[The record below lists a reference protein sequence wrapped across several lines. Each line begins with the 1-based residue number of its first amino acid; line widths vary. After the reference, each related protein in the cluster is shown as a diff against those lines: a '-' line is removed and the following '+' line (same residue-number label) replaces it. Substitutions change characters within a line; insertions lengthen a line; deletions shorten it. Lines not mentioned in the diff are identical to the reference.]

1 MRTVRAAAIIPAA
14 LLLFA
19 ACSSDAGGTTPA
31 QGTTLSIGTASTL
44 PGVPT
49 TLPGVPGATTTAP
62 PTEDASSGSAI
73 DGPVQIDVVVGVD
86 SAADRVELVK
96 LGSDVTL
103 NITNPVAADQFH
115 VTVAEIDQQV
125 KAGVTATIN
134 FIADQAGTYEV
145 DSASTG
151 DVLLVLE
158 VE

>member
-19 ACSSDAGGTTPA
+19 ACSSDSAGGTPA
-31 QGTTLSIGTASTL
+31 QGTTLSIGTASAVPGVVSTL
-44 PGVPT
+44 PGV
-49 TLPGVPGATTTAP
+49 TTTAP
-62 PTEDASSGSAI
+62 PTGDASSGSAI

-86 SAADRVELVK
+86 SAPDRVELVK

-103 NITNPVAADQFH
+103 NITNPAAADQFH
-115 VTVAEIDQQV
+115 VTVAEIDQHV

-158 VE
+158 VQ

>member
-1 MRTVRAAAIIPAA
+1 MRTVRAVAIIPAA

-19 ACSSDAGGTTPA
+19 ACSSDSAGGTPA
-31 QGTTLSIGTASTL
+31 QGTTLSIGTASAVPGVVSTL
-44 PGVPT
+44 PGV
-49 TLPGVPGATTTAP
+49 TTTAP
-62 PTEDASSGSAI
+62 PTGDASSGSAI

-86 SAADRVELVK
+86 SAPDRVELVK

-103 NITNPVAADQFH
+103 NITNPAAADQFH

-158 VE
+158 VQ